1 MLIKG
6 STLQICWNLSIN
18 LNTKY
23 SQESGMFD
31 IKTEVASPAASKEEE
46 DEEDEVTFSK
56 SIVKEKSSQILQP
69 TWLKYEK

>member
-18 LNTKY
+18 LNTKC

-46 DEEDEVTFSK
+46 EEEDEVNFSK
-56 SIVKEKSSQILQP
+56 SNVKEKSSRVPQL
-69 TWLKYEK
+69 TWL